1 MFNNSKVIF
10 FNNNQKDVE
19 DLPEGVQYTVFK
31 NIYITIPGPGPPGK
45 LVNLRG
51 PQHGLINVGSLKG
64 GIIKQSEPKSGIR
77 FKQENI

>member
-1 MFNNSKVIF
+1 MTY
-10 FNNNQKDVE
+10 
-19 DLPEGVQYTVFK
+19 LAR
-31 NIYITIPGPGPPGK
+31 K

-77 FKQENI
+77 FKLEKF